1 MSSLFRSAIDL
12 LESITLRVMSEVSCK
27 ILRSLSTMLLNE
39 RFKLSI
45 PDVSI
50 IRTVKSPLAILA
62 EALVMSLK
70 DSNSWVRKKFAS
82 G

>member
-1 MSSLFRSAIDL
+1 MSSLFRSAIDR

-45 PDVSI
+45 PAVSI
-50 IRTVKSPLAILA
+50 ILTVKSPLAILA
-62 EALVMSLK
+62 EALVMSSK
-70 DSNSWVRKKFAS
+70 DSSNLLRNKRAS